1 MAYKSLKITFLIFAA
16 GMLMSVGAHAQSD
29 DLFADLDH
37 AAASMS
43 LNLSSGQKS
52 SGSSFFKNEIMTQF
66 SFDSGDSSGRAK
78 PYHRHSYGFEFLK
91 KFASEVSTTS
101 SFNIQTRLVFRRN
114 YAPVINDME
123 GASRHELFFE
133 YHNLYFDF
141 YNALD
146 PWMAPEDRAEN
157 IGRFNFRLGRFYL
170 PFGLNLQTDTHGT
183 ILQLSNDRNFGFERD
198 WYAGFWGS
206 LNNNLNYDLY
216 YMLGSGYAITRK
228 GQQGLLGARI
238 SLAGKYLY
246 DSGIEGG
253 LSLISGERLSEHA
266 VMRSH
271 SVMNDSRN
279 GLIVDTMRVGIDGRY
294 GKAVP
299 GGKMT
304 LTGELSTGRD
314 ESDDV
319 LTQLYQIDYMRA
331 DRKFGWATQYR
342 QFWQENISHETDAS
356 LIGEL
361 TWYMKNDIG
370 NASLEWIKLN
380 VEKKLSAQSGPSD
393 TITTL
398 QYYRYW

>member
-1 MAYKSLKITFLIFAA
+1 
-16 GMLMSVGAHAQSD
+16 
-29 DLFADLDH
+29 
-37 AAASMS
+37 
-43 LNLSSGQKS
+43 
-52 SGSSFFKNEIMTQF
+52 GSSFFKNEIMTQF
-66 SFDSGDSSGRAK
+66 SFGSGDSSGEAK

-91 KFASEVSTTS
+91 KFASAVSTTS
-101 SFNIQTRLVFRRN
+101 SFNVQTRLVFRRH

-123 GASRHELFFE
+123 GESRHELFFE
-133 YHNLYFDF
+133 YHNLYFDL

-146 PWMAPEDRAEN
+146 SWMAPEARAKN
-157 IGRFNFRLGRFYL
+157 IGRFNFRFGRFYL

-206 LNNNLNYDLY
+206 LNKNFNYDLY
-216 YMLGSGYAITRK
+216 YMLGSGYEITRK

-238 SLAGKYLY
+238 SLANKYLY
-246 DSGIEGG
+246 DQGIEGG

-271 SVMNDSRN
+271 SVMNDARN
-279 GLIVDTMRVGIDGRY
+279 GLVVDTMRVGIDGRY

-304 LTGELSTGRD
+304 LTGELSTGKD

-319 LTQLYQIDYMRA
+319 LTQLYQLDFMRA

-342 QFWQENISHETDAS
+342 RFWQETIPNETDAS

-393 TITTL
+393 TITTV